1 MDIPRTLYAKSGD
14 VHVAYQTLGEGPIN
28 IIYVQGAFTHLG
40 TMWELPAFQRFCQQ
54 LSSFAR
60 LTWFDKRGMG
70 LSDRVQAGTL
80 DERMDDMR
88 AVMDAVGA
96 PNAVLLGE
104 SEGGPLSLL
113 FAAAHPERT
122 VGLILVGAEV
132 KERVTEDWPWGES
145 VQTEFDESME
155 ELPQRWGQGGFIDYV
170 APGLADNQHIRDWAG
185 RLQINAATP
194 GAAEAFM
201 RMAFDIDVR
210 SVVPSIGVPTLV
222 LHRTDDRVCH
232 VENARF
238 LAQRIPGAHL
248 VELPGADHP
257 PWANGEDIVA
267 EIREFLTG
275 VREPAEPDRVLV
287 TVLFTDIVGS
297 TERAAS
303 LGDQRWGSLLDLH
316 DRAVRHQL
324 DRFRGREVN
333 TTGDGF
339 VASFDGPARAI
350 RCAQAI
356 RGATEPLGIDL
367 RFGLHTGECEVR
379 GNDLAGLAVHIAAR
393 VGALAD
399 PGEVLVSSTVKDLVA
414 GSGVEFGERGKH
426 DLKGV
431 PGVWTLFQVTR
442 SRAQLRGAGRVS
454 PA

>member
-442 SRAQLRGAGRVS
+442 
-454 PA
+454 